1 MKSTQQQV
9 ISGVFFTAIAKYS
22 NLVISLVVTA
32 ILARLLSPDQ
42 FGVIAIAMVII
53 AFLNLIADIG
63 LFPAVI
69 QYKDLDRKELG
80 ELFSL
85 SCYLGLLLALVLFFI
100 SPFLGTYYKEPL
112 LENVVKLLSISLF
125 FTASSVVPNAL
136 FYRERMFK
144 FIAIRSFIVQV
155 ILGVISITAAFSGA
169 GIYALLINPILY
181 SILIFIVS
189 YFHFPLPF
197 KFKISLNSLQPVL
210 RYSSFQ
216 FLFNIVNYFGKN
228 SDTLLIGKYLGIN
241 LLGYYDKAYQ
251 LMSLPLQNITQV
263 ITPVIHPIL
272 SLKKDNKT
280 QLISASEELVRLLA
294 LIGFPLTAFL
304 YFSAGDLIFLFFGP
318 QWEPAISVFQIL
330 SLTVGIQLILSSSGS
345 IFQTT
350 GDTKIMFFSGLFS
363 ALLNVAGILIG
374 IFYFKSILAVGKCLS
389 VTISMNF
396 IFTYWLM
403 YIKIF
408 KRGMINFLNLLLKPV
423 LASLFL
429 SSLLYICNVLFIFDV
444 IWFGL
449 LIKSIVSLLF
459 FSALVWF
466 GGYKYYVDLYLK
478 KGGTK

>member
-9 ISGVFFTAIAKYS
+9 LSGVFFTAIAKYS

-69 QYKDLDRKELG
+69 QYKDLDRKDLG
-80 ELFSL
+80 QLFSL
-85 SCYLGLLLALVLFFI
+85 SCYLGLIIASALIFT
-100 SPFLGTYYKEPL
+100 SPFIAHYYQEPL
-112 LENVVKLLSISLF
+112 LENVIRLLAIGLF

-144 FIAIRSFIVQV
+144 FIAIRSFIIQI
-155 ILGVISITAAFSGA
+155 ILGVISITAALYGA

-189 YFHFPLPF
+189 CIHFPLPF
-197 KFKISLNSLQPVL
+197 RFKISLEAIRPVL
-210 RYSSFQ
+210 RYSTFQ

-228 SDTLLIGKYLGIN
+228 SDTLLIGRHLGIG

-272 SLKKDNKT
+272 SLKKGNT
-280 QLISASEELVRLLA
+280 AQLISASEELVKLLA

-318 QWEPAISVFQIL
+318 QWDQAIPVFKIL

-350 GDTKIMFFSGLFS
+350 GDTKSMFFSGLFS
-363 ALLNVAGILIG
+363 AVLNVSGILIG
-374 IFYFKSILAVGKCLS
+374 IFYFKSILAVAQCLA

-396 IFTYWLM
+396 IFTYLLM
-403 YIKIF
+403 YIHIF
-408 KRGMINFLNLLLKPV
+408 KRRILYFFMPLFKPV
-423 LASLFL
+423 IASLFL
-429 SSLLYICNVLFIFDV
+429 SLLLYICTLVFISDIVWYVLA
-444 IWFGL
+444 
-449 LIKSIVSLLF
+449 IKSMVSLLF
-459 FSALVWF
+459 FIAFVWF
-466 GGYKYYVDLYLK
+466 GGYRSYVELYLK
-478 KGGTK
+478 KGNKK